1 MVLVR
6 VDGASERRITEP
18 PEFTLLRV
26 VVPSEERMEDERL
39 ERLLPTTSERSMME
53 ELRTDEAPLLE
64 LRITLVLR
72 FELRRLISVPPT
84 EDLLERPLTLRPI
97 AERPFGMCW

>member
-1 MVLVR
+1 M
-6 VDGASERRITEP
+6 
-18 PEFTLLRV
+18 
-26 VVPSEERMEDERL
+26 ME
-39 ERLLPTTSERSMME
+39 E

-84 EDLLERPLTLRPI
+84 EDLLERPFTLRPI

>member
-1 MVLVR
+1 MR

-18 PEFTLLRV
+18 REFTLLRV
-26 VVPSEERMEDERL
+26 DVPSEERTEDERL
-39 ERLLPTTSERSMME
+39 ERLLPTTSERSMMEE

-84 EDLLERPLTLRPI
+84 EDLLERPFTLRPI